1 MCPQTYVCMCP
12 LTYLKSLNAL
22 TFRDL
27 DIPNSSTPEPSMS
40 LCLDK
45 TWTFVGNRV
54 MTFLLNFNSF
64 GLYYVM
70 KTSKRGQKRWS
81 ACLAYSWAL
90 FYSSTGSLSTTK
102 CFPGG
107 PWALLNGLS
116 NSWHIRVQVMLHP
129 WTMHTLYALH
139 YPKTSSWSKASW
151 KMCGVQPLPKE
162 RKQKTSVI
170 LWIEFPIFELEGIYG
185 FVQLTLF
192 CRWEVKICSSEDE
205 MLVQSDFR
213 VRSDFR

>member
-1 MCPQTYVCMCP
+1 MCP

-22 TFRDL
+22 TFWDL
-27 DIPNSSTPEPSMS
+27 NIPNSTTPEPSMP

-54 MTFLLNFNSF
+54 MTFLLNLSNF
-64 GLYYVM
+64 GLHYIR
-70 KTSKRGQKRWS
+70 KTSKGEQKRWS

-90 FYSSTGSLSTTK
+90 FYPSTGSLSTTK

-129 WTMHTLYALH
+129 WTMHYIVVH
-139 YPKTSSWSKASW
+139 YPTTSYLLSWSKASW
-151 KMCGVQPLPKE
+151 KMCGIQPLPKE
-162 RKQKTSVI
+162 RKHKTSGI
-170 LWIEFPIFELEGIYG
+170 LWIELPIFELEGIYG
-185 FVQLTLF
+185 FVPLTLF

-205 MLVQSDFR
+205 MLVRSDFR
-213 VRSDFR
+213 VRSDQIAG